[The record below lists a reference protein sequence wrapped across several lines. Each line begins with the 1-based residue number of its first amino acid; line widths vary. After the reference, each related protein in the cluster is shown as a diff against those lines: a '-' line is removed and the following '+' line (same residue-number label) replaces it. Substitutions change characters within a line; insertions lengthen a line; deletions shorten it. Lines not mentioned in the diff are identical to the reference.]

1 MSRNIEIGICDDD
14 EAVYHMIRCYCR
26 PFFSGLD
33 IMVNF
38 NYFSNGEELL
48 AHQKD
53 IDILFL
59 DIEMDKMSG
68 TDVLEKLCTKSCP
81 TSVSYVIFVSSHTE
95 LFTRTYSTKTI
106 GFLTKPF
113 TEKEF
118 NTHLC
123 NAYKKAALSTIIPSG
138 AFGNNESIIVSDI
151 IYIQSI
157 GSYFEIYVQDNTHK
171 ITGPV
176 SRFFDQIDFP
186 YIAQASRGTY
196 INFMNVLDINK
207 NIVLLSNNE
216 TLELGR
222 SYRENFKDSFYQYL
236 NEFGR

>member
-14 EAVYHMIRCYCR
+14 EAVYYTITRYSR
-26 PFFSGLD
+26 SFFSNPD
-33 IMVNF
+33 IMVNYH
-38 NYFSNGEELL
+38 YFSTGEELL
-48 AHQKD
+48 AYRKD

-59 DIEMDKMSG
+59 DIEMGEMDG

-81 TSVSYVIFVSSHTE
+81 TSVSYVIFVSSHTD
-95 LFTRTYSTKTI
+95 LFTKTYSTKTI

-118 NTHLC
+118 NNLLC

-138 AFGNNESIIVSDI
+138 TCGTKESIRVSDI
-151 IYIQSI
+151 ICIQSS
-157 GSYFEIYVQDNTHK
+157 GSYFTIVLQDGVQD
-171 ITGPV
+171 ISGSV
-176 SRFFDQIDFP
+176 SKFLEQIDFP

-196 INFMNVLDINK
+196 INFLHVLDINK
-207 NIVLLSNNE
+207 YFVLLSNNE
-216 TLELGR
+216 TLELGKI
-222 SYRENFKDSFYQYL
+222 YRDSFKDSFYKYM